1 MAFVDEIDALGATA
15 HWRLDET
22 SGAVAVDRI
31 GGDDATLGANVTLAA
46 TGGGDDGND
55 GMLINRF
62 LANSFITIN
71 SPSAT
76 DGVSYDSATR
86 TDRSF
91 VIIVYHDDDTNDACF
106 LHMGSRD
113 NGLFMYQFGS
123 DGLLYVNATN
133 GNLANHSASS
143 AASLATATWQMLT
156 LVQNDAANEINVY
169 RNDDVSPLLTVDI
182 SSWSSATM
190 PGQVTF
196 ADFLGSGSLDHRAR
210 LHDNS
215 VRFSNQGR
223 YDGVIDEIAY
233 FSGIKLTQSDRATL
247 WDVYLNGA
255 STGTN
260 VSGSITQGGQT
271 FSASTEV
278 QVSISGALTQ
288 GGQVLA
294 GEVDTGTFIS
304 GSLTQGGQTL
314 SGDIESLVVLSGT
327 LTQGGQSVS
336 GAAGVEVSVS
346 GTLTQGG
353 QVLSGDVSLASV
365 VSGSLTQGGQS
376 VSGTVELDV
385 SVSGSL
391 VQGGQSLSGTVSVDG
406 GASISGSIT
415 QGGQT
420 FAGNVEAYVALSG
433 GLVQGGQVLSGDADL
448 IASVSGSLVQG
459 GQSFSGNVSGAGVIS
474 GALTQGGQAL
484 SGSSEVVVTVSG
496 GLIQGGQVLSGAS
509 SLVITVNGSLVQGGA
524 TLSGTVSENDGIGYA
539 LATLTISNA
548 TEATL
553 TISNAVDGTL
563 SLLP

>member
-31 GGDDATLGANVTLAA
+31 GGDDATLGANVSLAA
-46 TGGGDDGND
+46 TGGGDDGNA

-62 LANSFITIN
+62 LANVFITIN

-86 TDRSF
+86 ADRSF

-133 GNLANHSASS
+133 GNLANYSASS
-143 AASLATATWQMLT
+143 ASSLATATWQMLT
-156 LVQNDAANEINVY
+156 LVQDDAANEINVY
-169 RNDDVSPLLTVDI
+169 LNDNATPLLTVDI
-182 SSWSSATM
+182 SSWNSATM

-215 VRFSNQGR
+215 VGFSNQGR
-223 YDGVIDEIAY
+223 YDGVIDEIVY
-233 FSGIKLTQSDRATL
+233 FSGIKLTQSDRETL

-255 STGTN
+255 GSGVTE

-271 FSASTEV
+271 FSA
-278 QVSISGALTQ
+278 GA
-288 GGQVLA
+288 
-294 GEVDTGTFIS
+294 E
-304 GSLTQGGQTL
+304 
-314 SGDIESLVVLSGT
+314 
-327 LTQGGQSVS
+327 
-336 GAAGVEVSVS
+336 VEVSVS

-353 QVLSGDVSLASV
+353 QVLSGEVDTGAFISGTLTQGAQTL
-365 VSGSLTQGGQS
+365 SGSVDSLVTLSGTLTQGGQS
-376 VSGTVELDV
+376 LIGVAEVEISISGTLT
-385 SVSGSL
+385 
-391 VQGGQSLSGTVSVDG
+391 QGGQSLSGTVVADEDASV
-406 GASISGSIT
+406 SGSVT

-420 FAGNVEAYVALSG
+420 FAGNVEAYIELSG
-433 GLVQGGQVLSGDADL
+433 GLVQGGQVLSGDAEL
-448 IASVSGSLVQG
+448 IASVAGVIVQSGQFLSGNVAGAGIISGSL
-459 GQSFSGNVSGAGVIS
+459 
-474 GALTQGGQAL
+474 TQA
-484 SGSSEVVVTVSG
+484 
-496 GLIQGGQVLSGAS
+496 GQVLSGAADVVVTLS
-509 SLVITVNGSLVQGGA
+509 GTLTQGGQSLSGTSA
-524 TLSGTVSENDGIGYA
+524 LIVTISGGITQGAVTLSGTVSESDGVGYA